1 MHKALTAI
9 VIDDYADMIEVFC
22 EHLETLDVKV
32 IGRGCNGKDAV
43 ELYQRKRPDIVFLD
57 LMMPEYD
64 GFYALENIRRLD
76 PASRVAIVTADMRG
90 ETAKK
95 LEELRPTKIFLK
107 PHDIDQI
114 RLFVEELQGQ
124 MRTVVQPNKFQNA
137 LVSFVIY
144 ETLRQAGESIVDEVG
159 NRLYAKYGSY
169 FADCLEHPEYLRD
182 ILREIFGDA
191 CKPIMDAIKEKLVD
205 HTEQKQISNF
215 LVILD
220 KG

>member
-9 VIDDYADMIEVFC
+9 VIDDYADMIEIFC
-22 EHLETLDVKV
+22 EHLEAFDVKI
-32 IGRGCNGKDAV
+32 IGKGYNGKDAV
-43 ELYQRKRPDIVFLD
+43 KLYQQKRPDIVFLD

-64 GFYALENIRRLD
+64 GFYALEHIRRFD
-76 PASRVAIVTADMRG
+76 PASKVAIVTADMRE
-90 ETAKK
+90 ETAKR
-95 LEELRPTKIFLK
+95 LGELKPTKVFIK

-114 RLFVEELQGQ
+114 RQFVDELQRQ
-124 MRTVVQPNKFQNA
+124 TRTIVQPDKFQNA

-144 ETLRQAGESIVDEVG
+144 ETLRQTGESIVDEVG

-169 FADCLEHPEYLRD
+169 FADCLEHPEYLRN

-191 CKPIMDAIKEKLVD
+191 CRPIMDAIKEKLKD

-220 KG
+220 SQ